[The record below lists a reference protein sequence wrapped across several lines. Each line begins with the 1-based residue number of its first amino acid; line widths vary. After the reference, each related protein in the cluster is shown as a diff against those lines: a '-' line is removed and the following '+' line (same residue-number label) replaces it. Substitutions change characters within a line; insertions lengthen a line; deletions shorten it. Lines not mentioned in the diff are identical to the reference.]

1 MIIIGK
7 TIVIL
12 CNLFNYFD
20 SREQTTKT
28 SVKAG
33 VFVQDVNVYGFR
45 LRVGL
50 NGLVERPS
58 GILDLYFWLI
68 KQIEC

>member
-1 MIIIGK
+1 M
-7 TIVIL
+7 
-12 CNLFNYFD
+12 
-20 SREQTTKT
+20 
-28 SVKAG
+28 
-33 VFVQDVNVYGFR
+33 QDVNVYGFR

-68 KQIEC
+68 KQIRVKPMLG